1 MSKRKSPSGAARK
14 SAFVQAHLDRLE
26 DARTLFHGARWG
38 GTIYLA
44 GYVVECLLKA
54 VLLARLGMVALPE
67 TYWHHDLER
76 LVDEAGLRP
85 GFRLPQHAEIRQ
97 RLTLLYGLWD
107 VTMRYGGTRF
117 TENQAESAL
126 SAVGMIRTWL
136 LGRISGRR

>member
-1 MSKRKSPSGAARK
+1 
-14 SAFVQAHLDRLE
+14 LDRLQ
-26 DARTLFHGARWG
+26 DARALSDARRWG

-54 VLLARLGMVALPE
+54 VLLARLGLVALPE
-67 TYWHHDLER
+67 KYWHHDLER

-85 GFRLPQHAEIRQ
+85 GLGLPGHAEIRQ

-117 TENQAESAL
+117 TEKQAESAL
-126 SAVGMIRTWL
+126 SAVEVIRIWL